1 MTQSQASNRN
11 HITSIKMRTLVL
23 IKIRKGLLHSPD
35 SPYSTIHPPRRPA
48 ATHRSMA
55 GLQPAHPEVTG

>member
-1 MTQSQASNRN
+1 MTQSQASNRD

-35 SPYSTIHPPRRPA
+35 SPYSTIHSPRRLA

-55 GLQPAHPEVTG
+55 GLRTTHPEVTG